1 MPHLSQ
7 STMNWLLAGGFLLFF
22 LGILAPSWKSKPKEE
37 GGVWI
42 FPVKPTRI
50 LMNFAGIAVGIA
62 LIASSHYLIG
72 TVVLAAAAVAWPVP
86 VRADQTGISAG
97 TVFFRSSMKWDAMK
111 EICNFTDTDQDGLRD
126 GDGILINS
134 HDDKQLVISRQS
146 YDTKD
151 IAKLIT
157 SRVHIPYVLRDQ
169 QIGAK
174 STIYGKYRGDK

>member
-7 STMNWLLAGGFLLFF
+7 STISWLLAGGVLLLF
-22 LGILAPSWKSKPKEE
+22 LGILAPSWVSKPKEE

-42 FPVKPTRI
+42 FPVKPTRL

-72 TVVLAAAAVAWPVP
+72 PIVLAAGGVAWPTP
-86 VRADQTGISAG
+86 VRADQTGIRTG
-97 TVFFRSSMKWDAMK
+97 TVFSRSSMNWNAMK
-111 EICNFTDTDQDGLRD
+111 EICNFTEKDQNGFLDR
-126 GDGILINS
+126 DGILINS
-134 HDDKQLVISRQS
+134 HDGKQLVISRQS
-146 YDTKD
+146 YDTEA

-157 SRVHIPYVLRDQ
+157 SRVHIPYVLRNQ
-169 QIGAK
+169 QLGTK